1 MKTQNVTLSLPK
13 EMLRQAK
20 PIAVQQQVSLSRL
33 LTRLIEDLVR
43 SEQRYDRSRRHHMA
57 ILEEGYDLGT
67 GGQVRASREE
77 LHER

>member
-1 MKTQNVTLSLPK
+1 MQTQNVTLSLPR

-20 PIAVQQQVSLSRL
+20 VIAVQRQVSLSRL
-33 LTRLIEDLVR
+33 LRGLIEDLVK

-57 ILEEGYDLGT
+57 ILEQGFDLGT
-67 GGQVRASREE
+67 GGHARASREE